1 MRGLWLLLLTLLA
14 PLFGYA
20 NTLAEPGIF
29 ASNGIDA
36 KSAEII
42 NRHVLTITQLTTVDD
57 SFKGLNVKGI
67 FATVAKEG
75 GKEAVALLRSKLANG
90 LRVYLYDNNYGYDD
104 DLIAIG
110 HFANDLE
117 YLAVAKPSGVNWD
130 IQPSDVMNKY
140 KGWSEKYQL
149 KLVGAGLDWLEAE
162 VESDNVDWQ
171 QLAEEVYQFC
181 PDVVEQG
188 SGDVKQLAAE
198 MKAAKVLFLWWD

>member
-1 MRGLWLLLLTLLA
+1 MPVLRIFLFMLLI
-14 PLFGYA
+14 PLSTKVTA
-20 NTLAEPGIF
+20 TSAVEIF
-29 ASNGIDA
+29 TANGIDIN
-36 KSAEII
+36 SAQII
-42 NRHVLTITQLTTVDD
+42 KRNVLTVEQLKTFDND
-57 SFKGLNVKGI
+57 YNELNTKGI
-67 FATVAKEG
+67 FAKVAKSKGAETVAM
-75 GKEAVALLRSKLANG
+75 LRTQLGDG
-90 LRVYLYDNNYGYDD
+90 LRVYLQENNYGYKEDV
-104 DLIAIG
+104 IAIG

-117 YLAVAKPSGVNWD
+117 YLRVAKPSGVNWD

-149 KLVGAGLDWLEAE
+149 RLVGAGLDWLEAE

-171 QLAEEVYQFC
+171 QLADEVYQFC